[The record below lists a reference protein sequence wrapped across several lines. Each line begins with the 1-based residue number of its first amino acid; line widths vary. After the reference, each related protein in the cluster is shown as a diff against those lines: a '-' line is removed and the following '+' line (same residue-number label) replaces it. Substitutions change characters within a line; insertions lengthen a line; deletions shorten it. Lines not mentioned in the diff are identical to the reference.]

1 MDGSSTGLEPDRHKW
16 RTDSQVSALNGST
29 NVALRWN
36 YTLGT
41 GELVLS
47 TAWQLDG
54 TQIALIGAV
63 TIIGDDRFDVNKN
76 EVATLIIKNVSEL
89 EDATFRYAVQTSVG
103 LWKYDTRLE
112 VTGERWINLILFDRV
127 RVACFKMRVGGGAN
141 LFTFLKLTRNDLKN
155 KTKQTKFLS
164 QTLSVILF
172 LQELMKLKF

>member
-1 MDGSSTGLEPDRHKW
+1 M
-16 RTDSQVSALNGST
+16 LNGST

-41 GELVLS
+41 GELVAS
-47 TAWQLDG
+47 KSWQLDG

-63 TIIGDDRFDVNKN
+63 TIISDDRFDVNKN

>member
-1 MDGSSTGLEPDRHKW
+1 M
-16 RTDSQVSALNGST
+16 LNGST
-29 NVALRWN
+29 NVTLRWN

-41 GELVLS
+41 GELVVSKSWL
-47 TAWQLDG
+47 LDG
-54 TQIALIGAV
+54 TQIALIGAI
-63 TIIGDDRFDVNKN
+63 TIISDDRFDVNKN

-89 EDATFRYAVQTSVG
+89 EDATFQYAVQTSVG

-112 VTGERWINLILFDRV
+112 ITGERWINLILFDMV
-127 RVACFKMRVGGGAN
+127 RVACFKMRVGGGEN

>member
-1 MDGSSTGLEPDRHKW
+1 M
-16 RTDSQVSALNGST
+16 
-29 NVALRWN
+29 ALRWN

-89 EDATFRYAVQTSVG
+89 EDPTFRYAVQTSVG